1 MFHASIQVIKG
12 DDVSFFIADS
22 NNTIIYNMEKKNSGY
37 HQIQNSTTK
46 GDYQICIDN
55 QYSLVTNKI
64 VYLYIFTFH
73 ADKMMEQ
80 IKVINRKK
88 VRRNQINMMKV
99 K

>member
-80 IKVINRKK
+80 
-88 VRRNQINMMKV
+88 MKV
-99 K
+99 KIFSLLYFVL